1 MLARLEGPLHS
12 KRRIHDELVGH
23 CEVMAD
29 FPLSTYSEVEV
40 GVHTFHLVKVEPELR
55 FGDEHEVALA
65 VYEATV
71 APKVSKTAS
80 SEQATCEV
88 VVPSS
93 GELPRSRVGL
103 LGSSLELGT
112 TTLLAASS
120 PLAVLLTSGAIA
132 AS

>member
-1 MLARLEGPLHS
+1 MRKGPKLVLERLEGPLHS

-29 FPLSTYSEVEV
+29 FPLSTYAEVEV
-40 GVHTFHLVKVEPELR
+40 GVHTFHLVKVEPKLR

-93 GELPRSRVGL
+93 VSCQEAGL
-103 LGSSLELGT
+103 VFLSKYLNIGVT
-112 TTLLAASS
+112 VK
-120 PLAVLLTSGAIA
+120 PP
-132 AS
+132 